1 MKKLFFAFTVNKKW
15 SSTIVDSNDTESK
28 SSNALFYPEWTIN
41 QQPTKLTI
49 FWNNKRKTPDNPSY
63 EDYYDYYSNYVD
75 NVTETEDLD
84 LKILTFCDESEL
96 DKPEDWDFSDGLQFE
111 IKFKRL
117 VAVYIWQIY
126 MPSLLLCI
134 ASTSS
139 VFIPSQIVPGRMS
152 LTVTSFLALVALFG
166 NKR

>member
-1 MKKLFFAFTVNKKW
+1 M
-15 SSTIVDSNDTESK
+15 IVDENK
-28 SSNALFYPEWTIN
+28 SIGQGSNALFYPEWTIELQGSKLKSFLNN
-41 QQPTKLTI
+41 Q
-49 FWNNKRKTPDNPSY
+49 RKTPDNPNY
-63 EDYYDYYSNYVD
+63 VDYYDYYLDNETEIE
-75 NVTETEDLD
+75 NVTEIEDLD
-84 LKILTFCDESEL
+84 SHGNSSSYCGESNSDQL
-96 DKPEDWDFSDGLQFE
+96 LEDWNYSDGLQFE

-117 VAVYIWQIY
+117 VAVYMWQIY

-139 VFIPSQIVPGRMS
+139 VYIPSQIVPGRMS

>member
-1 MKKLFFAFTVNKKW
+1 MFEPN
-15 SSTIVDSNDTESK
+15 NTESK
-28 SSNALFYPEWTIN
+28 NSNQLFYPEWSIEP
-41 QQPTKLTI
+41 QPTTLEKFL
-49 FWNNKRKTPDNPSY
+49 NDQRKTPDNPNY
-63 EDYYDYYSNYVD
+63 VDYYDYYPE
-75 NVTETEDLD
+75 NVTEIENITDNEKSDGFYCGEKDSDRLLD
-84 LKILTFCDESEL
+84 
-96 DKPEDWDFSDGLQFE
+96 DWNYSDGLKFE

>member
-1 MKKLFFAFTVNKKW
+1 MFEPN
-15 SSTIVDSNDTESK
+15 NTESK
-28 SSNALFYPEWTIN
+28 NSHELFYPEWSIEP
-41 QQPTKLTI
+41 QPTKLKK
-49 FWNNKRKTPDNPSY
+49 FLNNQRKTPDNP
-63 EDYYDYYSNYVD
+63 NYVD
-75 NVTETEDLD
+75 YYEYYPEIENVTEVENVTEDLD
-84 LKILTFCDESEL
+84 SGGLFCGESESDRLL
-96 DKPEDWDFSDGLQFE
+96 DDWNYSDGLQFE

-152 LTVTSFLALVALFG
+152 LTVTSFLALVGLFG

>member
-1 MKKLFFAFTVNKKW
+1 MKKLFFVFTANKRW
-15 SSTIVDSNDTESK
+15 SATIVEPNDIESK

-41 QQPTKLTI
+41 QQSTKLKN
-49 FWNNKRKTPDNPSY
+49 FLNNQRKTPDNPSY
-63 EDYYDYYSNYVD
+63 ADYYDYYSDYAD
-75 NVTETEDLD
+75 NETETEDLD
-84 LKILTFCDESEL
+84 LKILVFCDESKL
-96 DKPEDWDFSDGLQFE
+96 DQPEDWDFSDGLQFE
-111 IKFKRL
+111 IQFKRL
-117 VAVYIWQIY
+117 VAVYMWQIY

-139 VFIPSQIVPGRMS
+139 VYIPSQIVPGRMS

>member
-1 MKKLFFAFTVNKKW
+1 MFEPN
-15 SSTIVDSNDTESK
+15 NTESK
-28 SSNALFYPEWTIN
+28 NSNQLFYPEWSIEP
-41 QQPTKLTI
+41 QPTKLEI
-49 FWNNKRKTPDNPSY
+49 FLNDQRKTPDNPNY
-63 EDYYDYYSNYVD
+63 VDYYDYYPE
-75 NVTETEDLD
+75 NVTEFENVTGNE
-84 LKILTFCDESEL
+84 EL
-96 DKPEDWDFSDGLQFE
+96 DSDGFYCGEKDSDRSLDDWNYSHGLKFE

-166 NKR
+166 NKRYVISMFQRNNP